1 MSKKYKIFAG
11 DVEFSYTGKELTNW
25 HNLTSEER
33 LELSMFISRMEDY
46 PNPKDACFYFDDPEE
61 LYWPKLTPEEKENVR
76 KAIEP
81 HIIKLK

>member
-25 HNLTSEER
+25 YNLTSEER
-33 LELSMFISRMEDY
+33 LELKSFISRMEDY
-46 PNPKDACFYFDDPEE
+46 PNPEDACFYFDDPEE
-61 LYWPKLTPEEKENVR
+61 LYWLKLTPEEKENVR

-81 HIIKLK
+81 HIINLK

>member
-1 MSKKYKIFAG
+1 MGKKYKIFAG

-76 KAIEP
+76 EAIEP